1 MPVNQPYVF
10 GCWYGYDQDCSTVA
24 IFRSGSGQPSQSF
37 ICSQGISQQYYHD
50 GSGTYPATND
60 KVYSNSGGTTPLS
73 AGYYSYGPSPGPFTA
88 GWYRITGTAG
98 IVQTTGLCP

>member
-10 GCWYGYDQDCSTVA
+10 GCWYVYDQDCSTVA

-37 ICSQGISQQYYHD
+37 ICSQAINQQYYHD
-50 GSGTYPATND
+50 GSGPYPATND
-60 KVYSNSGGTTPLS
+60 KVYSNSAGTTPLS
-73 AGYYSYGPSPGPFTA
+73 AGYYSYGPSPGPLTA

-98 IVQTTGLCP
+98 LVQTTGLCP

>member
-1 MPVNQPYVF
+1 MSIACPYNF
-10 GCWYGYDQDCSTVA
+10 SAWYGYDQDCSTVA

-37 ICSQGISQQYYHD
+37 ICSQAINQQYYHD
-50 GSGTYPATND
+50 GSVPYPATND

-98 IVQTTGLCP
+98 LVQTTGLCP

>member
-10 GCWYGYDQDCSTVA
+10 GCWYGYDQDCSTVT
-24 IFRSGSGQPSQSF
+24 IFRSGVGQPSQSL

-73 AGYYSYGPSPGPFTA
+73 AGYYSYGPSPGPLTA

-98 IVQTTGLCP
+98 IVQTTGSCP